1 MVLSKLNIIAIRI
14 LLNLLID
21 YSFHKKPAIFCRL
34 FAIFVLKPKLP
45 VLTNETIAEKLNF
58 FATLLE
64 LHGENEFKVRSYHSA
79 IFKIEK
85 ITENLASLPK
95 DTIIRLFG
103 KSIGEKI
110 WEITQTQTFQ
120 ELENLLAQTPQG
132 LLKILKI
139 KGLGTKRVRILW
151 QEAGITTPEALFE
164 ACEND
169 KISQI
174 KGFGEKM
181 QETIKNGLLFIQL
194 NAEKLLYAEVLP
206 IEQALQNYLQASP
219 SIKRF
224 QVVGEFRRCLEVI
237 QTLAFVVECGQDL
250 HQYLNV
256 CPFLEPNPEKSGIFV
271 WRGKVKDLP
280 LKVEFYLAN
289 ENNFAGLVFLLSA
302 SEKHLVY
309 AFQNQTLLEIA
320 QKNIWR
326 SENEI
331 YAKVGL
337 PYLPPEIREGIFE
350 FSYTQTPFLI
360 EKQDLKGTL
369 HAHSTY
375 SDGKHSLA
383 EMAKAAE
390 SFGFEYLG
398 ITDHS
403 QSAYYA
409 GGLSVQKI
417 VQQHQEIE
425 TLNQQN
431 PHFKIFKGIES
442 DILGNGDLD
451 YDTEILKTFD
461 FVVASIHSNLNMN
474 EAKATER
481 LIKAIENPYTTIIG
495 HPTGRLLLRRK
506 GYPLDMPK
514 IIDACASNGVALEIN
529 AHPIRL
535 DLDWYW
541 VHKAL
546 EKGVRISINADA
558 HDVEGYQYHQFG
570 VLVARKAGLS
580 PEMCLNCMNK
590 AEIEAFFRSK
600 K

>member
-1 MVLSKLNIIAIRI
+1 MYPNESPLLS
-14 LLNLLID
+14 
-21 YSFHKKPAIFCRL
+21 
-34 FAIFVLKPKLP
+34 
-45 VLTNETIAEKLNF
+45 NETIAEKLNF

-64 LHGENEFKVRSYHSA
+64 LHGENEFKVRSYYAA

-85 ITENLASLPK
+85 IRENLASLPQDNITK
-95 DTIIRLFG
+95 LFG
-103 KSIGEKI
+103 KSIGQKI
-110 WEITQTQTFQ
+110 WEIIQNQTFQ
-120 ELENLLAQTPQG
+120 ELEDLLAQTPQD
-132 LLKILKI
+132 LLKMLEI
-139 KGLGTKRVRILW
+139 KGLGVKRIRTLW
-151 QEAGITTPEALFE
+151 KEAGIATPEMLLE

-169 KISQI
+169 KIAQL
-174 KGFGEKM
+174 KGFGEKI
-181 QETIKNGLLFIQL
+181 QDTIKNALLFIRL
-194 NAEKLLYAEVLP
+194 NAEKLLYAEALP
-206 IEQALQNYLQASP
+206 MQAAIENYLQASP

-237 QTLAFVVECGQDL
+237 ETLAFVVECEQDL
-250 HQYLNV
+250 HQYLNA
-256 CPFLEPNPEKSGIFV
+256 CAFLEPNPEKSGIFV
-271 WRGKVKDLP
+271 WRGKIKNLP

-289 ENNFAGLVFLLSA
+289 ENNFVSLVFLLSA

-309 AFQNQTLLEIA
+309 TFQNQTLLELA

-326 SENEI
+326 GENEI

-350 FSYTQTPFLI
+350 FTYTQTPSLI
-360 EKQDLKGTL
+360 EKQNLKGTL

-390 SFGFEYLG
+390 NFGFEYLG

-409 GGLSVQKI
+409 GGLSVEKI
-417 VQQHQEIE
+417 AEQHQEIQM
-425 TLNQQN
+425 LNRKN
-431 PHFKIFKGIES
+431 PLFKIFKGIES

-474 EAKATER
+474 EAKATDR

-495 HPTGRLLLRRK
+495 HPTGRLLLRRR
-506 GYPLDMPK
+506 GYPLNMAK
-514 IIDACASNGVALEIN
+514 IIDACASNKVALEIN
-529 AHPIRL
+529 AQPIRL

-541 VHKAL
+541 VHKAI
-546 EKGVRISINADA
+546 EKGVLISINADA
-558 HDVEGYQYHQFG
+558 HDTEGYQYHEFG
-570 VLVARKAGLS
+570 VLIARKAGLS

-590 AEIEAFFRSK
+590 TEIEAFFKSK

>member
-1 MVLSKLNIIAIRI
+1 M
-14 LLNLLID
+14 
-21 YSFHKKPAIFCRL
+21 
-34 FAIFVLKPKLP
+34 
-45 VLTNETIAEKLNF
+45 LTNETIAEKLNF

-64 LHGENEFKVRSYHSA
+64 LHGENEFKVRLYHSA

-85 ITENLASLPK
+85 IAENLASLPK

-110 WEITQTQTFQ
+110 WEITQTQTLQ
-120 ELENLLAQTPQG
+120 EIENLLAQTPQG

-139 KGLGTKRVRILW
+139 KGLGTKRVRTLW
-151 QEAGITTPEALFE
+151 QEVGITTPEALFE

-181 QETIKNGLLFIQL
+181 QETIKNELLFIQL

-206 IEQALQNYLQASP
+206 IEEALQNYLQASP

-224 QVVGEFRRCLEVI
+224 QVVGELRRCLEVI
-237 QTLAFVVECGQDL
+237 QTLAFVVECEQDL

-289 ENNFAGLVFLLSA
+289 ENNFASLVFLLSA

-309 AFQNQTLLEIA
+309 TFQNQTLLELA

-326 SENEI
+326 SEDEI

-350 FSYTQTPFLI
+350 FTYTQTPFLI

-390 SFGFEYLG
+390 NFGFEYLG

-417 VQQHQEIE
+417 AEQHQEIE
-425 TLNQQN
+425 TLNRKN
-431 PHFKIFKGIES
+431 PRFRIFKGIES
-442 DILGNGDLD
+442 DILRNGDLD
-451 YDTEILKTFD
+451 YDIEILKTFD
-461 FVVASIHSNLNMN
+461 FVLASIHSNLNMH

-481 LIKAIENPYTTIIG
+481 LIRAIENPYTTIIG

-558 HDVEGYQYHQFG
+558 HDVEAYQYHQFG

-590 AEIEAFFRSK
+590 AEIEAFFRTK